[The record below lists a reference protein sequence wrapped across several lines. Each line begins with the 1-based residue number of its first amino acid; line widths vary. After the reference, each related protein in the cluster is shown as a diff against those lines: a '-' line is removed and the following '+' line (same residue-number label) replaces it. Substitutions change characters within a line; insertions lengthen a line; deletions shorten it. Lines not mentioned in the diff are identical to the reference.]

1 MAMPR
6 PVHKLSQ
13 LQIGR
18 ATKRRCTLN
27 DGGGLYFVSRPPN
40 GASWMFRFSR
50 HGKDRWMG
58 IGQYPTV
65 TLSNARVRATEARR
79 LIADDVDPI
88 ENRRQQRLE
97 AKLQIARRI
106 TFAKCAS
113 LYISSHKTAWR
124 NRKHSAQWE
133 ATLKTYVYPLIGD
146 LPVATID
153 TSLVMKVLQP
163 IWNAK
168 PETASRLRGRIEA
181 ILNWATVS
189 EFRTGLNPARWRGHL
204 DNLLPARSK
213 IAKVEHHAALPYT
226 DVPAFVVKLRQQEG
240 MAARALEFLI
250 LTAARTGEV
259 IGAQWPEINLRE
271 KLWTIP
277 AERMKAGKEHRV
289 PLSPRAV
296 DILEAVRPDP
306 SEAYGYVFPSNKAK
320 KALSNMAFLMLLRR
334 MERTDMTAHGL
345 RSSFRDWCAERT
357 NFPNEV
363 AEMALAHSVGNK
375 VEAAYRRGDLYGKRQ
390 KLMSHWATFC
400 ASPAPVA
407 NASIVPIREVVS

>member
-1 MAMPR
+1 MPR
-6 PVHKLSQ
+6 PMHKLSQ

-18 ATKRRCTLN
+18 AAKRQCSLN

-40 GASWMFRFSR
+40 GASWIFRFSR

-65 TLSNARVRATEARR
+65 TLGDARARATDARR
-79 LIADDVDPI
+79 LLSGDVDPI
-88 ENRRQQRLE
+88 ENRRQQR
-97 AKLQIARRI
+97 AQTKLQFVRQT
-106 TFAKCAS
+106 TFAQCAA
-113 LYISSHKTAWR
+113 LYITSHKTAWR
-124 NRKHSAQWE
+124 NSKHSAQWD
-133 ATLKTYVYPLIGD
+133 ATLKTYAYPLIGS

-153 TSLVMKVLQP
+153 TSLIMKVLQP

-204 DNLLPARSK
+204 DNLLPARNK
-213 IAKVEHHAALPYT
+213 IAKVEHHAALPYA
-226 DVPAFVVKLRQQEG
+226 DVPAFMIKLRQQEG
-240 MAARALEFLI
+240 VAARALEFLI

-259 IGAQWPEINLRE
+259 VGAQWPEINLRE

-296 DILEAVRPDP
+296 EILEAARP
-306 SEAYGYVFPSNKAK
+306 SEAYGYVFPGNKAK
-320 KALSNMAFLMLLRR
+320 KPLSNMAFLMLLRR

-357 NFPNEV
+357 NFPSEV

-390 KLMSHWATFC
+390 KLMDHWAAFC
-400 ASPAPVA
+400 ASTTAVA
-407 NASIVPIREVVS
+407 TTNVSRIREAVS

>member
-1 MAMPR
+1 M
-6 PVHKLSQ
+6 HKLSQ

-18 ATKRRCTLN
+18 TMKRQCTLN

-40 GASWMFRFSR
+40 GASWIFRFSR

-65 TLSNARVRATEARR
+65 TLSDARARATDARR
-79 LIADDVDPI
+79 LLVDDIDPI
-88 ENRRQQRLE
+88 ENRRQQR
-97 AKLQIARRI
+97 AHTKLQLARRI
-106 TFAKCAS
+106 TFAQCAA

-124 NRKHSAQWE
+124 NSKHRAQWD
-133 ATLKTYVYPLIGD
+133 ATLKTYACPLIGG
-146 LPVATID
+146 LPVAAVD

-204 DNLLPARSK
+204 DNLLPARNK
-213 IAKVEHHAALPYT
+213 IARVEHHAALPYA
-226 DVPAFVVKLRQQEG
+226 DVPAFMVKLRLQEG
-240 MAARALEFLI
+240 VAARALEFLI
-250 LTAARTGEV
+250 LTAACTGEV
-259 IGAQWPEINLRE
+259 IGARWSEINLQER
-271 KLWTIP
+271 LWTIS

-289 PLSPRAV
+289 PLSSRAV
-296 DILEAVRPDP
+296 KILEAINSGLSAAD
-306 SEAYGYVFPSNKAK
+306 GFVFPGNKAK
-320 KALSNMAFLMLLRR
+320 KPLSNMVFLMLLRR
-334 MERTDMTAHGL
+334 MKYAGMTAHGL

-357 NFPNEV
+357 NFPSEV
-363 AEMALAHSVGNK
+363 SEMALAHTVGSK

-390 KLMSHWATFC
+390 QLMDHWAKFC
-400 ASPAPVA
+400 ASPAAMATTTVIP
-407 NASIVPIREVVS
+407 SREAVS

>member
-1 MAMPR
+1 MPR
-6 PVHKLSQ
+6 PMHKLSQ
-13 LQIGR
+13 VQIGR
-18 ATKRRCTLN
+18 AMKQQCTLN

-40 GASWMFRFSR
+40 GASWIFRFSR

-65 TLSNARVRATEARR
+65 TLKDARARATDARQ
-79 LIADDVDPI
+79 LLSGDVDPI
-88 ENRRQQRLE
+88 ENRRQQR
-97 AKLQIARRI
+97 AQTKLQLVRQM
-106 TFAKCAS
+106 TFAQCAA
-113 LYISSHKTAWR
+113 LYITSHKTAWR
-124 NRKHSAQWE
+124 NAKHSAQWD
-133 ATLKTYVYPLIGD
+133 ATLKTYVYPLIGS
-146 LPVATID
+146 LPVAAVD

-213 IAKVEHHAALPYT
+213 IARVEHHAALPYA
-226 DVPAFVVKLRQQEG
+226 DVPAFMVKLLLQEG
-240 MAARALEFLI
+240 VAARALEFLI

-259 IGAQWPEINLRE
+259 IGARWSEINLRE

-289 PLSPRAV
+289 PLSSRAIE
-296 DILEAVRPDP
+296 ILEAIHPD
-306 SEAYGYVFPSNKAK
+306 SSAADGFVFPGNKAK
-320 KALSNMAFLMLLRR
+320 KPLSNMAFLMLLRR
-334 MERTDMTAHGL
+334 MKCAGMTAHGL

-357 NFPNEV
+357 NFPSEV
-363 AEMALAHSVGNK
+363 AEMALAHAVGNK

-390 KLMSHWATFC
+390 QLMDHWATFC

-407 NASIVPIREVVS
+407 NTSVIRIREAVS